1 MEETGKALKIWTWVF
16 MVLSLVV
23 FLFGIGSI
31 ICSYKYKQYNE
42 EKAKLLQTAIIVT
55 VVTTTMTIC
64 KFLFNEQYILVRY
77 Q

>member
-42 EKAKLLQTAIIVT
+42 EKGAKLLQTAIIVT

-64 KFLFNEQYILVRY
+64 KFFV
-77 Q
+77 